1 MKFQK
6 KSVSKLALTDL
17 LRRKRTNLAK
27 YLTDSSICTYELL
40 LSRCFSIGVIAPSE
54 EQFLKARGT
63 GNLCEVSSPCEG
75 IVVLYPAY
83 EPAFD
88 IQEESKNAEEEDSI
102 QQFVVN
108 NDNFIVQE
116 QETTKTKRKKKII
129 NNED

>member
-6 KSVSKLALTDL
+6 NSVSKLALTDL
-17 LRRKRTNLAK
+17 LRRKRTNLVK
-27 YLTDSSICTYELL
+27 YLTDNGIYSYELL
-40 LSRCFSIGVIAPSE
+40 STRCLSIGVIAPTE

-63 GNLCEVSSPCEG
+63 GHLCAVSSPCEG

-88 IQEESKNAEEEDSI
+88 IQEESKNTEEDSI

-108 NDNFIVQE
+108 NDNFIVHE
-116 QETTKTKRKKKII
+116 QETIKTKRKKKII